1 MNVKKRK
8 VFTRILLLLP
18 FILILIILPFAY
30 SSKTYYPAAPFSAI
44 SKKEAVQVLKPSS
57 KELIYL
63 TEEDGKRWYGF
74 KGSQGDGAEAVISFM
89 KSKGWTY
96 QTQEG
101 AGYFFGKE
109 SGVTSEKEASAIVH
123 SEMWTGQY
131 VLYRIPVRHLE
142 E

>member
-18 FILILIILPFAY
+18 FILILVILPFAY

-44 SKKEAVQVLKPSS
+44 SKKAAVQALEPSS

-63 TEEDGKRWYGF
+63 TEEEGNHWYGF
-74 KGSQGDGAEAVISFM
+74 KGSQGDGAEAVISLM
-89 KSKGWTY
+89 KNKGWSF

-109 SGVTSEKEASAIVH
+109 SGESSEKEASAMVH

-131 VLYRIPVRHLE
+131 VLYSIPVRYLE